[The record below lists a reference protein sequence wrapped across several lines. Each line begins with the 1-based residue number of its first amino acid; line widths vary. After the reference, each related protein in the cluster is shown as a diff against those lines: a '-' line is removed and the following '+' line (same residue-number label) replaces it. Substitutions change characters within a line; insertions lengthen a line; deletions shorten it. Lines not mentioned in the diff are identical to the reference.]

1 MIRTGLRVGLTLG
14 AATLLLHLVLILP
27 NHPGALVWRTLFS
40 FPLELPLIVLALLA
54 TGTGKTGQALR
65 IGITFVLTAMALL
78 KLADLVSFDALSRPF
93 NPVAD
98 LFLVDAF
105 VRLLTGTL
113 GPVLAGVAVLA
124 AIAGIALVATLV
136 WWATGV
142 WSRARTPLRLAPLV
156 TGVALVAGAVVAV
169 DVAVRAGHWSLPA
182 ALPGEA
188 RTTGLALR
196 KVVTAAT
203 TVQELR
209 SFRVAVVQDPFAGRR
224 DLLDRIDR
232 DVIVIFIESYGRT
245 SFDTPY
251 FAETHRATLTEF
263 ETKLAAQGLAM
274 RSGFLA
280 APTRGGQSW
289 LSHATLANGLW
300 IDNQV
305 SYGAALSSGREGLFH
320 HAANNGFRTAA
331 VMPQIT
337 LDWPEAARMGFETI
351 LAAKDLGYRGLA
363 FNWVTMP
370 DQFTLA
376 ALDRLLRDGSDERR
390 LFAQVALS
398 SSHAPWVP
406 VPQMVPWESVGDGQI
421 FNVMAQAGDPPEV
434 VWRDRER
441 VRFQYRLAIDYA
453 LRAVLDY
460 ALLQAEDPPLLIVVG
475 DHQAAGAIALDER
488 PDVPLHIIGPEH
500 LVSPLASVAPDPG
513 LVPQEG
519 RAVVE
524 MNLFRDILLDA
535 YSAGPS
541 TEAMR

>member
-1 MIRTGLRVGLTLG
+1 MMPAGLRRGLALG

-27 NHPGALVWRTLFS
+27 NHPGALAWGTLFG

-54 TGTGKTGQALR
+54 AGPGRAGRVVR
-65 IGITFVLTAMALL
+65 IGVTFLLTAMALL

-113 GPVLAGVAVLA
+113 GPVLAGVTVLA
-124 AIAGIALVATLV
+124 AIAGIALVAALL

-142 WSRARTPLRLAPLV
+142 WSRAGMSLRLVPLV
-156 TGVALVAGAVVAV
+156 TGAALVAGAVVAA
-169 DVAVRAGHWSLPA
+169 DVAKRAGHWSLPV

-188 RTTGLALR
+188 RTTGIAVR
-196 KVVTAAT
+196 KVVTATT
-203 TVQELR
+203 TVQALR
-209 SFRVAVVQDPFAGRR
+209 SFRTAVLEDPFAGRL

-251 FAETHRATLTEF
+251 FADVHRATLTEF

-390 LFAQVALS
+390 LFAQVALA

-421 FNVMAQAGDPPEV
+421 FNTMAQAGDPPEV

-460 ALLQAEDPPLLIVVG
+460 ALLQAEDPPLLILVG

-488 PDVPLHIIGPEH
+488 SDVPLHIIGPEH
-500 LVSPLASVAPDPG
+500 LVAPLASVAPDPG
-513 LVPQEG
+513 LIPQEG
-519 RAVVE
+519 GAVLE
-524 MNLFRDILLDA
+524 MNLIRDILLGA

-541 TEAMR
+541 TEVTR